1 MKKKIRKAVIPAGG
15 LGTRFLPATKAQP
28 KEMLPIVDKP
38 TIQYIIEEA
47 VASGIEE
54 ILIVTGRN
62 KKCIEDHFD
71 KSIELE
77 MELEKAHKKEMLKMV
92 REISNMA
99 EIYFIRQKE
108 PRGLGDAVRCAECFA
123 QNEPFALLLSDVI
136 MYNEKTPVMKQLMDC
151 YDEYRT
157 TILGVQEVSKEET
170 INYGMISGIN
180 VDDKV
185 IKVKG
190 MIEKP
195 IAEAS
200 PSNIAMMGRY
210 IITPEIFK
218 ILDDEKLGNENEIHL
233 TEALRKLVSKEAMYA
248 YKFEGKRYGVGG
260 KLGYLK
266 ATVEFALRN
275 EKLRDGFIS
284 YLENLEF

>member
-1 MKKKIRKAVIPAGG
+1 MKKKIKKAVIPAGG

-38 TIQYIIEEA
+38 TIQYIVEEA

-77 MELEKAHKKEMLKMV
+77 MELEKAHKEEMLKMV
-92 REISNMA
+92 REIADMA

-218 ILDDEKLGNENEIHL
+218 ILNNEKLSNENEIHL
-233 TEALRKLVSKEAMYA
+233 TEALRKLSSKEAMYA

-275 EKLRDGFIS
+275 EKLRDGFIN

>member
-157 TILGVQEVSKEET
+157 TILGVQEIPKEET

-195 IAEAS
+195 ISEDS

-218 ILDDEKLGNENEIHL
+218 ILNNEKLGNENEIHL
-233 TEALRKLVSKEAMYA
+233 TEALRKLVSREAMYA

-266 ATVEFALRN
+266 ATVEFALRDK
-275 EKLRDGFIS
+275 KLRDGFIN

>member
-1 MKKKIRKAVIPAGG
+1 
-15 LGTRFLPATKAQP
+15 
-28 KEMLPIVDKP
+28 
-38 TIQYIIEEA
+38 
-47 VASGIEE
+47 
-54 ILIVTGRN
+54 
-62 KKCIEDHFD
+62 
-71 KSIELE
+71 
-77 MELEKAHKKEMLKMV
+77 
-92 REISNMA
+92 
-99 EIYFIRQKE
+99 
-108 PRGLGDAVRCAECFA
+108 
-123 QNEPFALLLSDVI
+123 
-136 MYNEKTPVMKQLMDC
+136 MDC

-180 VDDKV
+180 VDNKV

-218 ILDDEKLGNENEIHL
+218 ILNNEKLGNENEIHL

-275 EKLRDGFIS
+275 KKLRDEFIS